1 MVRYGAVQPRVW
13 YAAAGGN
20 YTGRAR
26 CKRLNKA
33 SLFVED
39 EPIAVFALPN
49 SLKPLKPAVWHLN
62 VRRQL
67 LAVSLLVALAM
78 AACSNDSNTVRIDGS
93 STVFPITEAVAEEFM
108 LATDG
113 VRVNVGFS
121 GTGAGFEKFCRGDT
135 QISAASRAIKDAE
148 VENCADSGIDDI
160 LEIQIAIDALT
171 VMVSPKNDFV
181 DCMTVDELHLAF
193 RHEGASRWS
202 DIRPE
207 WPSDRIIF
215 YYPGTDSGTFD
226 YFLEAIIDGVDETAS
241 HRGDGTA
248 SEDDNVLALGIEND
262 KNALGYFGFAF
273 FRVAGEGLTPVA
285 VDDGDGDCVTPSFES
300 ALDGS
305 YTPLSRPLFIYTRES
320 FLRERPEVL
329 SLVRFYLESSD
340 KRLTPE
346 EELLVPEVGYITMP
360 PDVLD
365 EQYAK
370 LESFLQT
377 QEDE

>member
-1 MVRYGAVQPRVW
+1 M
-13 YAAAGGN
+13 
-20 YTGRAR
+20 
-26 CKRLNKA
+26 L
-33 SLFVED
+33 
-39 EPIAVFALPN
+39 
-49 SLKPLKPAVWHLN
+49 
-62 VRRQL
+62 L
-67 LAVSLLVALAM
+67 LAALAL
-78 AACSNDSNTVRIDGS
+78 AACSNDSSTVRIDGS

-148 VENCADSGIDDI
+148 VEDCADSGIDDI

-171 VMVSPKNDFV
+171 VMVNPKNDFV

-207 WPSDRIIF
+207 WPSDSIIF

-262 KNALGYFGFAF
+262 SDALGYFGFAF
-273 FRVAGEGLTPVA
+273 FSVAGEGLTPVA
-285 VDDGDGDCVTPSFES
+285 VDDGDGECVTPSFES

-340 KRLTPE
+340 IRLTPE
-346 EELLVPEVGYITMP
+346 QNLLVPEVGYITMP
-360 PDVLD
+360 PDLLD

-370 LESFLQT
+370 LDPFLQIH
-377 QEDE
+377 EDE

>member
-1 MVRYGAVQPRVW
+1 MNP
-13 YAAAGGN
+13 
-20 YTGRAR
+20 
-26 CKRLNKA
+26 
-33 SLFVED
+33 
-39 EPIAVFALPN
+39 
-49 SLKPLKPAVWHLN
+49 
-62 VRRQL
+62 RRQL
-67 LAVSLLVALAM
+67 LVVSLLAALGI
-78 AACSNDSNTVRIDGS
+78 AACADDNATVRIDGS

-148 VENCADSGIDDI
+148 VESCADSGIDDI
-160 LEIQIAIDALT
+160 LEVQIAIDALT

-207 WPSDRIIF
+207 WPNDSIIF

-226 YFLEAIIDGVDETAS
+226 YFVEAIIDRVDETAS

-262 KNALGYFGFAF
+262 SNALGYFGFAF
-273 FRVAGEGLTPVA
+273 FSVADEGLKPVA
-285 VDDGDGDCVTPSFES
+285 VDDGDGDCVTPSFDS
-300 ALDGS
+300 ALNGS
-305 YTPLSRPLFIYTRES
+305 YSPLSRPLFIYTRDS
-320 FLRERPEVL
+320 LLRDRPEVL
-329 SLVRFYLESSD
+329 DLVRFYLESSD
-340 KRLTPE
+340 IRLTPE
-346 EELLVPEVGYITMP
+346 DNLLVPEVGYITMP
-360 PDVLD
+360 PELID

-370 LESFLQT
+370 LEPFFQFH
-377 QEDE
+377 EGD

>member
-1 MVRYGAVQPRVW
+1 M
-13 YAAAGGN
+13 
-20 YTGRAR
+20 
-26 CKRLNKA
+26 
-33 SLFVED
+33 
-39 EPIAVFALPN
+39 
-49 SLKPLKPAVWHLN
+49 
-62 VRRQL
+62 
-67 LAVSLLVALAM
+67 
-78 AACSNDSNTVRIDGS
+78 
-93 STVFPITEAVAEEFM
+93 
-108 LATDG
+108 
-113 VRVNVGFS
+113 
-121 GTGAGFEKFCRGDT
+121 
-135 QISAASRAIKDAE
+135 
-148 VENCADSGIDDI
+148 ENPKIVCVDC
-160 LEIQIAIDALT
+160 LT
-171 VMVSPKNDFV
+171 VDQL
-181 DCMTVDELHLAF
+181 DLAF
-193 RHEGASRWS
+193 RHEGAARWS

-207 WPSDRIIF
+207 WRSDSITF

-226 YFLEAIIDGVDETAS
+226 YFVETIIDGVDETAS

-262 KNALGYFGFAF
+262 SDALGYFGFAF
-273 FRVAGEGLTPVA
+273 FSVAGEGLTPVA
-285 VDDGDGDCVTPSFES
+285 VDDGDGECVTPSFES

-340 KRLTPE
+340 KRLTLE
-346 EELLVPEVGYITMP
+346 EDLLVPEVGYITMP